1 MDTINFQ
8 KYTTSSL
15 NIEKQKWIKLFICM
29 EKAKNEKLHHT
40 NVCERNNLFLPAEGA
55 HELVNATM
63 SHCKKCGWSAIW
75 PVTAVHICLFRL
87 YVISIKQKH
96 YNS

>member
-1 MDTINFQ
+1 
-8 KYTTSSL
+8 
-15 NIEKQKWIKLFICM
+15 M
-29 EKAKNEKLHHT
+29 EKAKNGKLHHP

-55 HELVNATM
+55 NELGNATM